1 VPSWALSGLSPMWL
15 LGLFD
20 VEIWAF
26 GFRSGF
32 VETDLGDRLCGR
44 MEERLWLRS
53 FEVARVRL

>member
-1 VPSWALSGLSPMWL
+1 MWL